1 MPDQERIRS
10 IAREVATATLGRAN
24 VDHVISKEIVD
35 TEGNDALQIMVV
47 LTPGSSDTLSG
58 AALLATMVKLH
69 ERLRQEGEARF
80 PFVRYA
86 DKKEL
91 EESGA
96 AQPRA
101 FVPAGTQIG
110 GSCRLSPPAVA
121 RPTGTPPTAAR
132 P

>member
-1 MPDQERIRS
+1 MPDEERIRS

-35 TEGNDALQIMVV
+35 TEGNDALQVMVV

-58 AALLATMVKLH
+58 AALLDTMVKLH
-69 ERLRQEGEARF
+69 ERLREEGETRF

-96 AQPRA
+96 AQP
-101 FVPAGTQIG
+101 
-110 GSCRLSPPAVA
+110 
-121 RPTGTPPTAAR
+121 
-132 P
+132 